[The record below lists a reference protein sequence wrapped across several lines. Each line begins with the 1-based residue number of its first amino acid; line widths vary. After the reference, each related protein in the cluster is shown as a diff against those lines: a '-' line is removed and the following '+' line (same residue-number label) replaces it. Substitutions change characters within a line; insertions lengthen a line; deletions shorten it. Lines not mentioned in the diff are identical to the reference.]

1 MPDQDQEDAIIPRFL
16 PDINDYQNKK
26 SVGTGM
32 MDFALLITNVNQLRH
47 IINTFERNPYF
58 YISLPC
64 VIISIVL
71 QIVVGIFL
79 VLNSRYD
86 VKDCEDICKANKINN
101 WITILIFLITA
112 VNVVLSAFEIPD
124 QGI

>member
-1 MPDQDQEDAIIPRFL
+1 MPDQEDAIFPRFL

-26 SVGTGM
+26 SAGTGM
-32 MDFALLITNVNQLRH
+32 MDFALFITNVNQLRH
-47 IINTFERNPYF
+47 IIHTFERNPYF
-58 YISLPC
+58 YVSLPC
-64 VIISIVL
+64 VIISIIL

-101 WITILIFLITA
+101 WITILIFVITA

-124 QGI
+124 QVL

>member
-1 MPDQDQEDAIIPRFL
+1 
-16 PDINDYQNKK
+16 
-26 SVGTGM
+26 
-32 MDFALLITNVNQLRH
+32 MDLALLITNVNQLRH
-47 IINTFERNPYF
+47 IINTFERNPFF

-101 WITILIFLITA
+101 WITVLIFLITV

-124 QGI
+124 QSI

>member
-1 MPDQDQEDAIIPRFL
+1 MPDQEDAIIPRFL

-26 SVGTGM
+26 SAGTGM

-47 IINTFERNPYF
+47 IINTFERNSYF

-86 VKDCEDICKANKINN
+86 VKDCIEVCKANRINN

>member
-1 MPDQDQEDAIIPRFL
+1 
-16 PDINDYQNKK
+16 
-26 SVGTGM
+26 M
-32 MDFALLITNVNQLRH
+32 MDFALLLTNVNQLRH
-47 IINTFERNPYF
+47 IISTFERNPYF

-101 WITILIFLITA
+101 WITVLIFLITA
-112 VNVVLSAFEIPD
+112 VNVVLSAFEYPD
-124 QGI
+124 QLI